1 MSADRFAGAVDPV
14 HPVEPDK
21 RDAIL
26 GALDE
31 IESRHDVRVLF
42 ACESGSR
49 GWGFSSPDSDY
60 DCRFIYMHPRDWY
73 LTVDEFTGPGQPQR
87 DVIELPIADDLDVS
101 GWDLRKA
108 LRLVGKWNQA
118 LMEWLRSPIVY
129 RQDDA
134 ARTALQAIAERF
146 FAPPAAFHHYLS
158 MARSNDRGYLHGE
171 RVRTKRYLY
180 VIRPVLA
187 CGWIMQR
194 GTPPPMAFEELLD
207 AQLPGGPVREE
218 IDRLLEVKRRSAEVA
233 DGPPLPVIA
242 RFLDTQLQVLE
253 ASRFASLRDLPR
265 SRRARRLLPGA
276 ACRAALT
283 SCRPV
288 ESRQLGR
295 CQGLRPIEIMP
306 SIAFVLLPQCCAL
319 GTPAIAPGMR
329 L

>member
-1 MSADRFAGAVDPV
+1 MSAGNADGIDPV

-21 RDAIL
+21 RIAIER
-26 GALDE
+26 ALDR
-31 IESRHDVRVLF
+31 IEADHGVRVLF

-60 DCRFIYMHPRDWY
+60 DCRFVYMHPRDWY

-108 LRLVGKWNQA
+108 LRLIGKSNQA

-134 ARTALQAIAERF
+134 ARAELQAIAERF
-146 FAPPAAFHHYLS
+146 FAPPAAFHHYLN

-207 AQLPGGPVREE
+207 AQLPSGEVREE
-218 IDRLLEVKRRSAEVA
+218 IDRLLLLKRMSAEVA
-233 DGPPLPVIA
+233 DGPPLPAIA
-242 RFLDTQLQVLE
+242 RFLDAQLGELD
-253 ASRFASLRDLPR
+253 ASGFASLRDLPDR
-265 SRRARRLLPGA
+265 GELDACFRGLLA
-276 ACRAALT
+276 AQ
-283 SCRPV
+283 P
-288 ESRQLGR
+288 
-295 CQGLRPIEIMP
+295 
-306 SIAFVLLPQCCAL
+306 
-319 GTPAIAPGMR
+319 
-329 L
+329 